1 MLNRTQKNKFT
12 LRAKEEAQKLLKE
25 LKIENLNNDN
35 ICDLQDKLDSKVA
48 GLVCL
53 KECENK
59 PIDEELLK
67 IYDLLTDIIID
78 NEDDLNFLNQLFF
91 HQ

>member
-12 LRAKEEAQKLLKE
+12 LRAKEEAQKILKE

-48 GLVCL
+48 GLVSL

>member
-1 MLNRTQKNKFT
+1 MDNS
-12 LRAKEEAQKLLKE
+12 
-25 LKIENLNNDN
+25 NLNNDN

-48 GLVCL
+48 GLVSL